1 MSAISQRA
9 SFDFIRYA
17 NVWEDADLLVE
28 ALSNARDGKILSIAS
43 AGDNAFALLTL
54 QPELLVAVDLNPV
67 QLALVELKKAAIAAL
82 TREECV
88 AFLGFTDSD
97 TRWEVYQQI
106 KNRMDDRYRNFFDE
120 KELDIRKGIIHA
132 GKFERYFRI
141 FAKNMMPLIHSKKT
155 IHDLFE
161 IKSQEEQE
169 QFYHEKWN
177 TWRWRLLFKLFFS
190 KMVMGRLGRDPEF
203 LNEVKVPVS
212 EFIFKKAEKHLTG
225 VGCQQNQMLRYQ
237 LTASF
242 GDLLPLYLR
251 PEHYDQVRANLSAL
265 RVMEGYA
272 EAAITPFGKMDGM
285 NLSNIFE
292 YMPMDVFKQSVEGL
306 TNGLN
311 DGGRLCYWN
320 LMVPRK
326 CARIHDQLSN
336 LSELSASLAKSDKG
350 FFYQGIVVDQKRDK
364 A

>member
-28 ALSNARDGKILSIAS
+28 ALASAQGGKILSIAS

-67 QLALVELKKAAIAAL
+67 QLALVELKKAAIAEL
-82 TREECV
+82 SREECI
-88 AFLGFTDSD
+88 AFLGFSESG
-97 TRWEVYQQI
+97 TRWEVYNKI
-106 KNRMDDRYRNFFDE
+106 KNRMDVRWQGFFDN
-120 KELDIRKGIIHA
+120 KEEEIRKGIIHA

-155 IHDLFE
+155 IYTLFE
-161 IKSQEEQE
+161 MKSGEEQE
-169 QFYHEKWN
+169 RFYHEKWN

-190 KMVMGRLGRDPEF
+190 KLVMGRLGRDPEF

-212 EFIFKKAEKHLTG
+212 EFIFKKAERHLMSI
-225 VGCQQNQMLRYQ
+225 GCQQNQMLRYQ

-242 GDLLPLYLR
+242 GDLLPMYLR
-251 PEHYDQVRANLSAL
+251 EENYEKVRAGLGAVH
-265 RVMEGYA
+265 VMEGYA
-272 EAAITPFGKMDGM
+272 EAAIQPYGKMDGM

-292 YMPMDVFKQSVEGL
+292 YMPSDIFKKSVEGL
-306 TNGLN
+306 SNGLN
-311 DGGRLCYWN
+311 PGGRLCYWN

-326 CARIHDQLSN
+326 CARVNDQLTH
-336 LSELSASLAKSDKG
+336 LSEMSVTLAKRDKG
-350 FFYQGIVVDQKRDK
+350 FFYQGIVVDEKTK
-364 A
+364 GL